1 MSASFLDNTL
11 CTEANHLKGM
21 QKGNTFIHFH
31 LILTAH
37 VKFYSFGFFTGPF
50 LSGRLLWVSPDLA
63 GTPVGLPL
71 KSLVRDFYRPNQ
83 MPDCKCKSTKGLTNF
98 TIMMISN
105 CGT

>member
-11 CTEANHLKGM
+11 CTEANHLKGR

-71 KSLVRDFYRPNQ
+71 KITPTVLHKFGTRFLQ
-83 MPDCKCKSTKGLTNF
+83 AKSNARL
-98 TIMMISN
+98 
-105 CGT
+105 